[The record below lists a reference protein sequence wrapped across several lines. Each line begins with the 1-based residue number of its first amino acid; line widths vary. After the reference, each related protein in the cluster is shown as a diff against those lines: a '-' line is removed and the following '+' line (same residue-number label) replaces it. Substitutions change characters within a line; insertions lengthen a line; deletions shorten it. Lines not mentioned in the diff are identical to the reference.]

1 MSSSHRDAH
10 PYGRSNDDVRRRDQ
24 RRRRQRRVR
33 ITQLVVFSLAM
44 IGMICAL
51 TFAFTQL
58 TADDD
63 VVAAGPS
70 DAGADVATGKDGV
83 HCPDPGAKPAK
94 PKKVEVSVLNGT
106 SRSGLAAS
114 VSETLADRG
123 FSTGKAGNTKAASG
137 SVTIVYGPAGYL
149 QASAVAA
156 EFSKPALKLD
166 DREDT
171 TVDVLVGDGFKDVV
185 DEDVAAK
192 TLKKAVKMPAG
203 CSGAEDSQDSSTQD
217 TKG

>member
-44 IGMICAL
+44 IGIICAL

-70 DAGADVATGKDGV
+70 DAGADTATGKDGV
-83 HCPDPGAKPAK
+83 RCPDPGAKPAK
-94 PKKVEVSVLNGT
+94 PKKVEVTVLNGT
-106 SRSGLAAS
+106 SRGGLAGK
-114 VSETLADRG
+114 VSDALDERG
-123 FSTGKAGNTKAASG
+123 FSTGKAGNTKSASG
-137 SVTIVYGPAGYL
+137 AVTIVYGPSGYL

-156 EFSKPALKLD
+156 QFSKPKLTLD

-171 TVDVLVGDGFKDVV
+171 SVDVLLGGGFKDLA
-185 DEDVAAK
+185 DEDAAAT
-192 TLKKAVKMPAG
+192 TLKKAVKMPEG
-203 CSGAEDSQDSSTQD
+203 CEG
-217 TKG
+217 

>member
-44 IGMICAL
+44 IGIICAL

-70 DAGADVATGKDGV
+70 DSGADVATGKDGV

-94 PKKVEVSVLNGT
+94 PKKVEVKVLNGT
-106 SRSGLAAS
+106 SRSGLAGKVTDAL
-114 VSETLADRG
+114 SERG
-123 FSTGKAGNTKAASG
+123 FDTGKAGNTKSASG
-137 SVTIVYGPAGYL
+137 AVTIVYGPAGYL
-149 QASAVAA
+149 EASAVAA
-156 EFSKPALKLD
+156 EFSKPTLKLD
-166 DREDT
+166 DREDS
-171 TVDVLVGDGFKDVV
+171 TVDVLVGDGFKDLV
-185 DEDVAAK
+185 DEGDAAK
-192 TLKKAVKMPAG
+192 ALKKAVKMPEGCAAG
-203 CSGAEDSQDSSTQD
+203 TKDASTKGAE
-217 TKG
+217 G